1 MKNKVG
7 GIVVAK
13 ICGEHT
19 CSQCGTVIAWEY
31 HIPNK
36 LSSGQCEIEDI
47 IFLNTTHLELT
58 VSRQA
63 QSPYELPAQIAVSP
77 TNLFATLTILAT
89 RNK

>member
-47 IFLNTTHLELT
+47 IF
-58 VSRQA
+58 
-63 QSPYELPAQIAVSP
+63 
-77 TNLFATLTILAT
+77 F
-89 RNK
+89 